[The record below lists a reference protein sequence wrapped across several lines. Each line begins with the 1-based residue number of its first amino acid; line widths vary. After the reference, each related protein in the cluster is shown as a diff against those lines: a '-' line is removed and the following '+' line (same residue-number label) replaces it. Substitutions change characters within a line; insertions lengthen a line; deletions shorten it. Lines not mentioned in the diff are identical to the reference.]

1 MKQFQR
7 RPETSC
13 YFNETARQVA
23 DNCSTWMR
31 PLRSLRDAMPPVV
44 FANVINTRAPDEAT
58 LRRVVIT
65 AIATFSAHPRRNRPR
80 HAHANR
86 RLKLLELYTGW
97 PPKKSGAREPFFN
110 RGLKV
115 KKFYHGYGM
124 RWFSLWHLS
133 DISAICNLWPQLQIL
148 WAGVSWAPE
157 PVSPSPCKKLRHS
170 PIMIKNRLHER
181 QLNVTF

>member
-58 LRRVVIT
+58 SRRVVIT
-65 AIATFSAHPRRNRPR
+65 TIATFSAHPRRNRPR
-80 HAHANR
+80 HVHANR
-86 RLKLLELYTGW
+86 RLKLLEPYTGW
-97 PPKKSGAREPFFN
+97 PPKNRARGNHFSTEGSRSKSFIMDTGCVDF
-110 RGLKV
+110 
-115 KKFYHGYGM
+115 H
-124 RWFSLWHLS
+124 S
-133 DISAICNLWPQLQIL
+133 DTCP
-148 WAGVSWAPE
+148 
-157 PVSPSPCKKLRHS
+157 
-170 PIMIKNRLHER
+170 
-181 QLNVTF
+181 T